1 MSRSGVKVRLK
12 KRLKEMMKK
21 GKLQYKSMVGKEVE
35 QYVSNDLLAFM
46 GMLVEENNMLKKT
59 MLKKAKKEI
68 IYNMRRIINQEFD
81 ENEKVC
87 DKLMDNITETKFNL
101 INRYDDAMKLL
112 NQIEN
117 ED

>member
-1 MSRSGVKVRLK
+1 MGKSGVKVKLK
-12 KRLKEMMKK
+12 KKLKEMMLK
-21 GKLQYKSMVGKEVE
+21 GKLQYKSMVSKEVE
-35 QYVSNDLLAFM
+35 KNASNDLLAFM

-59 MLKKAKKEI
+59 MLKKAKKDI
-68 IYNMRRIINQEFD
+68 INNMKRIINQEFD

-87 DKLMDNITETKFNL
+87 DKLMDNVTEAKFNL

>member
-1 MSRSGVKVRLK
+1 MKVRLK
-12 KRLKEMMKK
+12 KKLKEIRKK

-46 GMLVEENNMLKKT
+46 GMLIEENNMLKKT
-59 MLKKAKKEI
+59 MLKKAKKDI
-68 IYNMRRIINQEFD
+68 IHNMKRIINQEFD

-87 DKLMDNITETKFNL
+87 DKLMDNVTEAKFNL

-112 NQIEN
+112 NQIEI